1 MVFFSSSLSTL
12 IIRSTSRKTTT
23 TCAYT
28 QQQRQRLHHF
38 VHTQSLQYR
47 NFSSTKISDDSFSSL
62 HNDDSNEIDDDDD
75 EIIENEYHH
84 HQKQQKQKQQKKIN
98 IAIVGLPNAGKSF
111 LLNRICQSKHVA
123 AVSKKRH
130 TTRHGI
136 LGVRNMD
143 ETQLVFVDTP
153 GFLRSKSDAN
163 SSSTSSKQNEKL
175 MRSLVATAGAEINKA
190 DYTLLVLDSA
200 ANKMN
205 FREYEDSLL
214 ILMWKG
220 MFGDGQTHQSQLR
233 QYNDSMNSIP
243 ALPPSTLGVI
253 LNKVDL
259 VTPKKKLL
267 DTATEIGS
275 MALAC
280 IQYYYL
286 LNNQTSL
293 KTTGDNAINS
303 ELQKQLSVEDHIRN
317 MKQDHPKWQ
326 KTKSENL
333 IEKLEQELNID
344 PDEQKHLEEEIND
357 DGLDGSNNGEDN
369 DELSKAVDMPENFL
383 QALNE
388 PDKYFTMEMQQHY
401 PDVFFTSAKHKDGI
415 DDILNHLQKI
425 APIREWDY
433 EGDDASPDRSPL
445 QKVEEIIREKI
456 YRAVHR
462 EIVSGVYYSIRLVF
476 FSVQLCISY
485 THINCLLLSSTDLKK
500 KSLIKL
506 IR

>member
-23 TCAYT
+23 TFAYT

-62 HNDDSNEIDDDDD
+62 HNDSNEIDDDDD

-163 SSSTSSKQNEKL
+163 SSSTTSKQNEKL

-293 KTTGDNAINS
+293 KTTGDNDINS

-317 MKQDHPKWQ
+317 MKQNHPKWQ

-500 KSLIKL
+500 KASSS
-506 IR
+506 